1 MLEVLSRDA
10 GDPTGL
16 SLRSLSSAVLLGLA
30 LTACSALGDDGSYGN
45 AGNAG
50 SSGSGGGSLFDSGLT
65 GDGEIDPDSSCATTT
80 LQAERIP
87 LDMYFMVDTS
97 GSMDGPKLALLKS
110 GLSSFLQAPDSAA
123 LGVTGQRF
131 PIGGLNETCESTAY
145 GTPAVPW
152 AILPDSQLSGWI
164 SSLTAEGYTPSVPA
178 LRGAVDACKSRMVAE
193 PGRKCAVVFVS
204 DGEPEG
210 NCPPASISAKQPLGE
225 IAAEAFEQGIPV
237 FAVSF
242 YGISS
247 VGQTILIAIA
257 QEGGTQVPFAIKEG
271 SVQQDFVDALAEAR
285 GTALGC
291 EYQMPTT
298 DAGVVNPNLVKVGYT
313 PGAGGESQTVPRKDS
328 LAACGSQAGWAYD
341 NNDNPTK
348 LVMCPSTCDV
358 MRADA
363 KGKVEILLGCSSSQ
377 R

>member
-1 MLEVLSRDA
+1 VL
-10 GDPTGL
+10 DPCSDRFGL
-16 SLRSLSSAVLLGLA
+16 HRTLLFPVLVGFA
-30 LTACSALGDDGSYGN
+30 LWACSASGDD
-45 AGNAG
+45 AGY
-50 SSGSGGGSLFDSGLT
+50 SGSGNEGASGSAGSVFDSGLT
-65 GDGEIDPDSSCATTT
+65 GDGEIDPDSSCAMTT

-110 GLSSFLQAPDSAA
+110 GLTAFLQAPDSAG
-123 LGVTGQRF
+123 LGVSGQRF
-131 PIGGLNETCESTAY
+131 PIGGLNETCDSAVY
-145 GTPAVPW
+145 GSPAVPW
-152 AILPDSQLSGWI
+152 AILPDSQWSTWVSNLK
-164 SSLTAEGYTPSVPA
+164 AEGYTPSVPA
-178 LRGAVDACKSRMVAE
+178 LRGAVDACKNRMTAE
-193 PGRKCAVVFVS
+193 PARKCAVVFVS

-210 NCPPASISAKQPLGE
+210 NCPPVSISAKQDLKD
-225 IAAEAFEQGIPV
+225 IAAEAYAAGIPV

-247 VGQTILIAIA
+247 VGQAILIAIA
-257 QEGGTQVPFAIKEG
+257 QSGGTEVPFAIKEG
-271 SVQQDFVDALAEAR
+271 AVQQDFMEALAEAR

-298 DAGVVNPNLVKVGYT
+298 DAGVVNPFLVKVAYT
-313 PGAGGESQTVPRKDS
+313 PGASGESQTIPRKDS
-328 LAACGSQAGWAYD
+328 LSDCGSQQGWAYD
-341 NNDNPTK
+341 DNDHPTK
-348 LVMCPSTCDV
+348 LVMCSATCDT